1 MFIKDPNDNDSVNTD
16 SSRIA
21 NVVNDHFA
29 SIGLKL
35 SNKLLTVQRNYF
47 YFMNGSNSSDS
58 SSAFNLVTPEEV
70 ELEILRIPNNKSH
83 GLYSV
88 SCPSVEALV
97 KSCKQYTRGN
107 SPFGLANVSLN

>member
-1 MFIKDPNDNDSVNTD
+1 MGRNALAPKRKNTKPVMFIKDPNDNDSVNTD

-58 SSAFNLVTPEEV
+58 SSAFNLVTPHAGAK
-70 ELEILRIPNNKSH
+70 P
-83 GLYSV
+83 
-88 SCPSVEALV
+88 PP
-97 KSCKQYTRGN
+97 KSCIRGARCVMGKN
-107 SPFGLANVSLN
+107 QHGG

>member
-1 MFIKDPNDNDSVNTD
+1 MFIKDSNDNDSVNTD

-21 NVVNDHFA
+21 NVLNDHFA

-58 SSAFNLVTPEEV
+58 SFAFNLVTPEEV
-70 ELEILRIPNNKSH
+70 ALEILRIPNNK
-83 GLYSV
+83 Y
-88 SCPSVEALV
+88 PWFI
-97 KSCKQYTRGN
+97 
-107 SPFGLANVSLN
+107 FGVLPIC